1 MFLQVPEK
9 FRVIVEDLVRRR
21 AALEGAKGVSFS
33 CSSPVYLLTVRKTQQ
48 DRLDEA
54 DLSARALSYTREVEA
69 FLRCSRRMGLKHKP
83 KTVVEMMLLQHEQR
97 ERQIKALEGI
107 EDVLRLRVC
116 CSSFLSLQFF
126 V

>member
-21 AALEGAKGVSFS
+21 AALEGAKGVSFP
-33 CSSPVYLLTVRKTQQ
+33 CSFPAYLLTVRKTQQ

-54 DLSARALSYTREVEA
+54 DLSARVLNYTREVEA

-116 CSSFLSLQFF
+116 CSSFLSLWFL